1 MRRLLRWAGW
11 TVGGAVTLIA
21 LLIAGRLM
29 FNLARSEAR
38 GARPL
43 RELSAHAEPPVRDAA
58 RAALAQFATQPWM
71 RGREWVAVVDRR
83 PHGDTLVLGVFRAE
97 DATVLR
103 RMLMPHPYVSGAIR
117 YDTVRKQLL
126 GAGVGVE

>member
-1 MRRLLRWAGW
+1 M
-11 TVGGAVTLIA
+11 TLIA
-21 LLIAGRLM
+21 LLIAGRLVG
-29 FNLARSEAR
+29 NLARSEAR
-38 GARPL
+38 GARSL
-43 RELSAHAEPPVRDAA
+43 RELSAHADPPVRDAA
-58 RAALAQFATQPWM
+58 RAALAQFAAQPWM
-71 RGREWVAVVDRR
+71 RSREWVAVVDRR